1 MGQMK
6 KDKQHHRWAKRKR
19 TNNTTDGPKEKRTDN
34 TTDGPKEEGQTTPQ
48 MGQKKKDKQHHRWAK
63 RKRTDNN
70 LHSIHIRLKIE

>member
-1 MGQMK
+1 MGQKK
-6 KDKQHHRWAKRKR
+6 KDRPHHRWAKRKR
-19 TNNTTDGPKEKRTDN
+19 KNNTTDRPKEK
-34 TTDGPKEEGQTTPQ
+34 GQTTPQ